1 MGNTGEPL
9 NGAATS
15 LFGWHLMIPL
25 LLATALNPFNSAM
38 LAAALVAIGRAFP
51 SEPHIGA
58 WLVASLYL
66 TAGVAQPVLG
76 TFADRF
82 GARRTLLLSTAVL
95 GFGATLGTFAAGM
108 HGLVASRVLI
118 AIGTSGAFPCS
129 VSIIRHQAIAAG
141 IAPPARLLGMLAAAS
156 AVSVALGPPMG
167 GILAQWFGWRSVFT
181 INLPLALVTITA
193 LYFLVP
199 QDKPESRTSTSIDW
213 AGIVLFALFMTALVI
228 FLMRLP
234 DGFNG
239 LALTIAVICLIALI
253 VVEQTRSSPF
263 IDVPL
268 LRANTP
274 LALTYTNCLV
284 FSFANYCVFYAVP
297 QWSQA
302 WLGLPLALSGF
313 VLMPIAVS
321 STLGS
326 LAPTV
331 GRAGYMVELLGIA
344 SLILTC
350 LGLLTLD
357 QHSTL
362 PALMALTFLFG
373 AGYGI
378 LNMSNQQRLL
388 DYAPLRQSGSAAGL
402 LRTAQYCGA
411 ILSAPLV
418 GYLMSGKLG
427 DQPLHMLA
435 WLILPLSLAPL
446 WIWADDLRQG
456 RVQGTRAQPVHQQ
469 ISG

>member
-1 MGNTGEPL
+1 MDNTGEPL
-9 NGAATS
+9 NDAAAS
-15 LFGWHLMIPL
+15 FFGWRLMLPL

-51 SEPHIGA
+51 DQPDIGA

-95 GFGATLGTFAAGM
+95 GVGAIIGTFAADM

-156 AVSVALGPPMG
+156 AVSVALGPPIG

-181 INLPLALVTITA
+181 VNLPLALVTITA

-199 QDKPESRTSTSIDW
+199 QDKPESRSFASIDW
-213 AGIVLFALFMTALVI
+213 AGITLFALFMTALVI
-228 FLMRLP
+228 FLMRLH

-239 LALTIAVICLIALI
+239 IALAIAVICLIALV
-253 VVEQTRSSPF
+253 VVEQTRSNPF

-268 LRANTP
+268 LRANTA
-274 LALTYTNCLV
+274 LALTYTNCIV
-284 FSFANYCVFYAVP
+284 FSFANYCVFYALP

-331 GRAGYMVELLGIA
+331 GRAGYAVELLGIA

-357 QHSTL
+357 RHSSL
-362 PALMALTFLFG
+362 PGLMALTFLFG
-373 AGYGI
+373 SGYGI

-418 GYLMSGKLG
+418 GYLMSGNLG
-427 DQPLHMLA
+427 DQPLHTLA

-446 WIWADDLRQG
+446 WIWADDLRRG
-456 RVQGTRAQPVHQQ
+456 RVQGTRAQP
-469 ISG
+469 IR